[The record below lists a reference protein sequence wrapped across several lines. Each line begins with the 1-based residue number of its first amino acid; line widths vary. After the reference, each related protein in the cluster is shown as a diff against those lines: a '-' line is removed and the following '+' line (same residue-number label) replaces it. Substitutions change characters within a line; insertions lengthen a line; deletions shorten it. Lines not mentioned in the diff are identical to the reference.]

1 MLFFFS
7 FLFLLRFLELGQSVA
22 QNKTTVWFTE

>member
-1 MLFFFS
+1 MLVFFS